1 MMLKRALNAE
11 ILKLKRTIA
20 LKMVVLAP
28 LAVVCLTVFM
38 AASAPFSTLHQAST
52 RDDWKALARV
62 NFQFWGMLMMP
73 LYITLQTAL
82 IAGLDHSENQWKAI
96 LARPIPRW
104 TVYVAKLLIVGVLT
118 AAASIILL
126 GGVLLAGIVL
136 RSLTSDVRFGF
147 PVPFA
152 TIFLQ
157 ILQMTGLAFLSLTI
171 QHWVSLRWR
180 AFSVATGFGI
190 GATVTIFAMLLAA
203 GQYGGWPEYYPWAL
217 PMLVLAR
224 QAHNIVAVLWISAI
238 VGAIV
243 GVAGCVDFC
252 RREVT

>member
-1 MMLKRALNAE
+1 
-11 ILKLKRTIA
+11 
-20 LKMVVLAP
+20 
-28 LAVVCLTVFM
+28 
-38 AASAPFSTLHQAST
+38 
-52 RDDWKALARV
+52 
-62 NFQFWGMLMMP
+62 MLMMP

-118 AAASIILL
+118 AAASVVLL
-126 GGVLLAGIVL
+126 GGILLAGTVL
-136 RSLTSDVRFGF
+136 RALTSGVRFGF
-147 PVPFA
+147 RVPFA
-152 TIFLQ
+152 SILLQ
-157 ILQMTGLAFLSLTI
+157 TAQMTGLAFLSLTI

-190 GATVTIFAMLLAA
+190 VATVTTFAMLLAA
-203 GQYGGWPEYYPWAL
+203 GQYGSWPEYYPWAL

-224 QAHNIVAVLWISAI
+224 QPHNTAAVLWISAI
-238 VGAIV
+238 FGTIASL
-243 GVAGCVDFC
+243 AGCVDFC